1 MKRFT
6 LQILSALMLLLATSG
21 PAMAKEYI
29 SVGANPVGMALYT
42 MGAGL
47 SDVAHKHYPDIDITI
62 EATNGGIHNL
72 FLLANGDIEFAF
84 TAPNAALDAYQGK
97 GKYKGNKVPVLGM
110 FSHQIAYQ
118 QIPALADSGIKS
130 ATDFPGN
137 RIGVGPPGSLSRN
150 DSLNYLSAYDITPNQ
165 FKAFSETLP
174 EMAEKMKN
182 GQLDAT
188 MWFGGIP
195 LSPLMD
201 LAQSRPLKWI
211 GADEKKLATLIKK
224 NPIYFITDL
233 PAGTYVG
240 QDNPVRSLAYRHSF
254 VARADAPEELVY
266 TLMKIVFDNLDYLG
280 TIHRGWQM
288 TSFDNALQS
297 MSIPLH
303 PGAIKY
309 FREKGHPGVEAYIQK
324 TSGM

>member
-1 MKRFT
+1 MKKFKGMLAAT
-6 LQILSALMLLLATSG
+6 LLVLVMTAGA
-21 PAMAKEYI
+21 AMAKEYI

-47 SDVAHKHYPDIDITI
+47 SDVAHKQYPDINITI
-62 EATNGGIHNL
+62 EATKGGIHNL
-72 FLLANGDIEFAF
+72 FLLRQGDIEFAF
-84 TAPNAALDAYQGK
+84 TAPNAAKDAYEGK
-97 GKYKGNKVPVLGM
+97 GKFEGGKVPVLGM

-118 QIPALADSGIKS
+118 QVPVLGASDI
-130 ATDFPGN
+130 ATPGDFKGK
-137 RIGVGPPGSLSRN
+137 RIGIGPPGSLSRE
-150 DSLNYLSAYDITPNQ
+150 DSMNFLSAYGITPDD

-211 GADEKKLATLIKK
+211 NADEGQLAKLIAE
-224 NPIYFITDL
+224 NPIYFIADL
-233 PAGTYVG
+233 PAGTYPN
-240 QDNPVRSLAYRHSF
+240 QSETIKSLAYRHSF
-254 VARADAPEELVY
+254 VVRADADEELVY
-266 TLMKIVFDNLDYLG
+266 TLMKIVFDNLPHLAK
-280 TIHRGWQM
+280 IHRGWAM

-297 MSIPLH
+297 LSIPLH
-303 PGAIKY
+303 PGAIRY
-309 FREKGHPGVEAYIQK
+309 FREKGHPGIEEYMKIHK
-324 TSGM
+324 N